1 MTSEGLRKML
11 EGDFVDTCAK
21 KNPPM
26 LMVGR
31 AEGLACADPATR
43 TPIGV
48 SGNSLLLL
56 LSYSLTTFFASPIM
70 LDLGG
75 NISSL
80 I

>member
-1 MTSEGLRKML
+1 MTSEGLGKMF
-11 EGDFVDTCAK
+11 EGDFVYAEFFSL
-21 KNPPM
+21 M

-31 AEGLACADPATR
+31 AERLACADPVTR

-56 LSYSLTTFFASPIM
+56 LSYSLTTFFASSIM
-70 LDLGG
+70 LDLAG

>member
-1 MTSEGLRKML
+1 MTSEGSRKMF
-11 EGDFVDTCAK
+11 EGDFVYAEK
-21 KNPPM
+21 FPLM
-26 LMVGR
+26 LMVVR
-31 AEGLACADPATR
+31 AERLACADPVTR

-48 SGNSLLLL
+48 SGNSLLL
-56 LSYSLTTFFASPIM
+56 SYYLTTFFASPIM